1 MRQALA
7 IVWRDYHGEI
17 GEVLWGWTGLLLT
30 LDVLIYTTRL

>member
-7 IVWRDYHGEI
+7 IICRDYHGEI
-17 GEVLWGWTGLLLT
+17 GEVLYGWAGLILT